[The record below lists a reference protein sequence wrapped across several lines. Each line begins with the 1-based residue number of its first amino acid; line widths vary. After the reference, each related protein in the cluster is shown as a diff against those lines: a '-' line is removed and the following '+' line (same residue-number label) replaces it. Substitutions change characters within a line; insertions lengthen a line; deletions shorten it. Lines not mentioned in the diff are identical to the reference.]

1 MDELEVG
8 RKYRVTLDVWGGLI
22 QFDGVLTSEPDEG
35 GNTRFAAIGE
45 IEVVTGTDVEIREI
59 QVTNE

>member
-22 QFDGVLTSEPDEG
+22 EFDGVLTSEPDEG

>member
-1 MDELEVG
+1 MNELEVG

>member
-1 MDELEVG
+1 MDELEAG

-22 QFDGVLTSEPDEG
+22 QFDGVLTNEPDEG

-45 IEVVTGTDVEIREI
+45 IEVVTGTDIEIREI

>member
-22 QFDGVLTSEPDEG
+22 EFDGVLTSEPDEG

-45 IEVVTGTDVEIREI
+45 IEVVTGTDVEMCGVDAE
-59 QVTNE
+59 NE

>member
-35 GNTRFAAIGE
+35 GNTRFVAIGE
-45 IEVVTGTDVEIREI
+45 IEVVTGTDVEIREM